1 MSTTGNFRDLLDMLD
16 KVPPPPPASH
26 RRATAAPTSS
36 SSKPSDVA
44 EQQWIVSGILRL
56 AFSDDDEE
64 RCPPLPIERTG

>member
-16 KVPPPPPASH
+16 KVPPPARAPC
-26 RRATAAPTSS
+26 RRAAPPSS
-36 SSKPSDVA
+36 SSKPSDLA